1 MLFIISSSEPGSPPL
16 VFEDWCVQRRRASPQ
31 FQFWNLVLDMELAI
45 FALIRSFRE
54 GNFELY
60 RYALYEMIPYFF
72 ANNNVNYAR
81 WIPINLLDMI
91 VLEEQHPDVA
101 SEFHKGNFV
110 IHKSRRDFSAMAIDQ
125 AHEQNNSIIKGDGGA
140 IGLTED
146 PAALRRWMV
155 AEVSRLLAAYEA
167 MSGTIYT
174 RIDSRH
180 HEATVGAQ
188 TAFFENVKT
197 MTTVLQDM
205 GNPFQDES
213 SDLLSLDT
221 KNIADPSLAKLVA
234 THNERGLQQ
243 FEVFLGGLHNEECSF
258 YNPIKKNKVAF
269 FKQEQH
275 VSSSKEKAPKGDCR
289 LFSRLFISC
298 QTRQCDLQEFF
309 RHENQSSPASLSD
322 RGKLHTCQ
330 ISQLTEIVQ
339 AQVVEVD
346 MPQRAADG
354 EVIIV
359 DGSAMANTT
368 PPRTT
373 KTFEDYAREDILP
386 KIKFY
391 GATYKRVDVVFDVYK
406 KSTLKGEA
414 RMRRGQGMRRRV
426 TGTSKNPTNWRSFL
440 RDDDNT
446 TELFQFLADTIC
458 QTQTTSTIL
467 VTKEGCVICS
477 DNQKSLEAVSPCLHE
492 EADTRTLILCMPTM
506 LQ

>member
-16 VFEDWCVQRRRASPQ
+16 GFEDWCIQRRRASPQ

-54 GNFELY
+54 GHFELY
-60 RYALYEMIPYFF
+60 RYALYEMIQYFF

-81 WIPINLLDMI
+81 WIPINLLDMM
-91 VLEEQHPDVA
+91 VLEEQHSDVA

-125 AHEQNNSIIKGDGGA
+125 AHDQNNSIIKGDGGA

-155 AEVSRLLAAYEA
+155 AGPEVSRLLAACEA
-167 MSGTIYT
+167 MPGAIDT
-174 RIDSRH
+174 RIDSSHRK
-180 HEATVGAQ
+180 ATLGAQ
-188 TAFFENVKT
+188 TAFFDNMKA

-234 THNERGLQQ
+234 THHERGLQQ

-275 VSSSKEKAPKGDCR
+275 VSSSKEKALKGDCR

-298 QTRQCDLQEFF
+298 QTRQCDLQELF
-309 RHENQSSPASLSD
+309 RHDNQSSPASLGD

-330 ISQLTEIVQ
+330 KSQLTEILQ
-339 AQVVEVD
+339 AQVD
-346 MPQRAADG
+346 MPKRAADG

-359 DGSAMANTT
+359 DRSAMVNTT
-368 PPRTT
+368 PPRTS

-391 GATYKRVDVVFDVYK
+391 GATYKIVDVVFDVHR
-406 KSTLKGEA
+406 KSTVKGEA
-414 RMRRGQGMRRRV
+414 RMRRGQGMLRRV
-426 TGTSKNPTNWRSFL
+426 TGTSKTPIN
-440 RDDDNT
+440 
-446 TELFQFLADTIC
+446 
-458 QTQTTSTIL
+458 
-467 VTKEGCVICS
+467 
-477 DNQKSLEAVSPCLHE
+477 
-492 EADTRTLILCMPTM
+492 
-506 LQ
+506 

>member
-16 VFEDWCVQRRRASPQ
+16 GFEDWCVQRRRASPQ
-31 FQFWNLVLDMELAI
+31 FHLWNLVLDMELAI

-72 ANNNVNYAR
+72 ANNNVNYVR
-81 WIPINLLDMI
+81 WIPINLLDMM

-110 IHKSRRDFSAMAIDQ
+110 NHKSRRDFSAMAIDQ

-155 AEVSRLLAAYEA
+155 ADPEVSRLLAAYEA
-167 MSGTIYT
+167 MSGTIDT

-234 THNERGLQQ
+234 TRHERGLQQ
-243 FEVFLGGLHNEECSF
+243 FEVSSVVFTMKNARSIIQSKRTRFL
-258 YNPIKKNKVAF
+258 
-269 FKQEQH
+269 
-275 VSSSKEKAPKGDCR
+275 SSSK
-289 LFSRLFISC
+289 S
-298 QTRQCDLQEFF
+298 
-309 RHENQSSPASLSD
+309 
-322 RGKLHTCQ
+322 
-330 ISQLTEIVQ
+330 
-339 AQVVEVD
+339 
-346 MPQRAADG
+346 
-354 EVIIV
+354 
-359 DGSAMANTT
+359 
-368 PPRTT
+368 
-373 KTFEDYAREDILP
+373 
-386 KIKFY
+386 
-391 GATYKRVDVVFDVYK
+391 
-406 KSTLKGEA
+406 STLVVPRK
-414 RMRRGQGMRRRV
+414 R
-426 TGTSKNPTNWRSFL
+426 
-440 RDDDNT
+440 
-446 TELFQFLADTIC
+446 
-458 QTQTTSTIL
+458 
-467 VTKEGCVICS
+467 
-477 DNQKSLEAVSPCLHE
+477 H
-492 EADTRTLILCMPTM
+492 
-506 LQ
+506 